1 MNTISDL
8 LTLAARILRG
18 ALFLVLFLALL
29 MVGLCVFGVLLVWS
43 LIRGRRLQRPTMG
56 VFRTAQDF
64 RAQAFRRSAGS
75 MGGMPGGAGGFGAP
89 MGEVVDVE
97 VREVVRDGVRDGVS
111 PGPQQQPRLER

>member
-43 LIRGRRLQRPTMG
+43 LIRGRRLQRPTVG

-75 MGGMPGGAGGFGAP
+75 MGGMPGSAGGFGP
-89 MGEVVDVE
+89 PQGDVVDVE
-97 VREVVRDGVRDGVS
+97 VREVVREGGREGAH
-111 PGPQQQPRLER
+111 QQPRLER